1 MHDQIRTDRSSACR
15 DTPRDIKRA
24 AKRLLADDP
33 CYAGIDRLFDQH
45 GMCFRRR
52 RDIKDVDRPVGEKR
66 AEIDISVNIV
76 GHGRIRVAVNHGDKI
91 CPAYMLPRGMV
102 KLCEIAGTDAG
113 HIECLACHRTSY
125 MCIGEKGEVRNA
137 TSAFLGEA
145 FALQYSAATGEVRK
159 RHVGITVGSLRCQ
172 IC

>member
-1 MHDQIRTDRSSACR
+1 MNDQIHAVCGGACR
-15 DTPRDIKRA
+15 DTPRNVERA

-33 CYAGIDRLFDQH
+33 CHPSTDRLFDHH

-52 RDIKDVDRPVGEKR
+52 RDIEDINRPVGEKR
-66 AEIDISVNIV
+66 AKIDISVNIV
-76 GHGRIRVAVNHGDKI
+76 GHGRIRVAINHGDKV
-91 CPAYMLPRGMV
+91 CPAYMLPGGMV

-125 MCIGEKGEVRNA
+125 MSIGEKGEVRNA

-145 FALQYSAATGEVRK
+145 FALQ
-159 RHVGITVGSLRCQ
+159 
-172 IC
+172 